1 LRLCNGLSTIAVHA
15 RIKVVIVDDHRLF
28 REGLRQ
34 VIATDSRFELAGES
48 DHGDR
53 ALQLIQQ
60 TKPDVAVL
68 DLNLPGMNG
77 LELAA
82 ALQAKKS
89 RTGLAV
95 LTMLKDEQVF
105 NQAMNLGVKGFVLK
119 ENATC
124 EILNCIASVAA
135 GEPYV
140 SPSLTAYLLRRRSRA
155 ESLASRTPSLDDLTT
170 AERRILKG
178 IAQKRTTRQI
188 AGELF
193 ISPRTVESHR
203 ANICAKLH
211 LKGPNSLLQYAIEHR
226 DALNQLT

>member
-1 LRLCNGLSTIAVHA
+1 MHA
-15 RIKVVIVDDHRLF
+15 RIKVVIVDDHPLF

-34 VIATDSRFELAGES
+34 VIATDTRFELAGES

-105 NQAMNLGVKGFVLK
+105 NHAMNLGVKGFVLK

-155 ESLASRTPSLDDLTT
+155 ESLALRTPSLDDLTT
-170 AERRILKG
+170 AERRILQG